1 MFLSSNRV
9 NIVFLFIFLF
19 NKKKKAYTHIIL
31 PKLHMKFTNQIIVIF
46 IVAFTTVSAVF
57 GQVSSNKS
65 RLNVG
70 QNPKK
75 SSFTPPSNSIFDK
88 ANAVKNL
95 NVDSKSSI
103 NLFYRNL
110 LINNTTS
117 SNKSS
122 STSSSNSTIDNS
134 DRLFKNEKISISN
147 IYPNPAND
155 YAYIDYKILGD
166 FEAGNVSF
174 FNLLGKQIAEY
185 EIGRT
190 TERLKVNTSSWESGI
205 YMYQLV
211 IDGKKIATKKLLV
224 RHN

>member
-1 MFLSSNRV
+1 
-9 NIVFLFIFLF
+9 
-19 NKKKKAYTHIIL
+19 
-31 PKLHMKFTNQIIVIF
+31 MKFTNQIIVIS
-46 IVAFTTVSAVF
+46 IVVFTTVSAVF

-70 QNPKK
+70 QDPKK
-75 SSFTPPSNSIFDK
+75 TNFTPPSNSIFDK

-110 LINNTTS
+110 LINNTS
-117 SNKSS
+117 SNKTS
-122 STSSSNSTIDNS
+122 STSTANSSIDNS
-134 DRLFKNEKISISN
+134 DKLFKNEKISISN

-155 YAYIDYKILGD
+155 YAYLDYKILGNFD
-166 FEAGNVSF
+166 TGNVSF

-190 TERLKVNTSSWESGI
+190 TDKLKVNTSSWESGI